1 MLVAILSAALMNAP
15 PAAGVPDAAPPNPP
29 VTAAPEAPI
38 APPAT
43 APTSNPATPA
53 LATARPAHGS
63 GANPS
68 RDARTAAR
76 ATAES
81 ELMATLVP
89 APSTAEEMRATA
101 AALGAEPG
109 AKDSLDSLLLQYES
123 LTKVSYANASALVHS
138 RLSAAYRS
146 ATATGSLEPMAG
158 PELAAL
164 LEATI
169 DWRRTLAAADMEFIT
184 RAATLRTSE
193 PAQLPGMALF
203 MRVVK
208 RDDVPANDPAAA
220 VRLPDLL
227 DESGITGIDRRRIE
241 GALERHWSRLASV
254 IAARRVELMNT
265 ALDRARLEESWGPA
279 WELTAPQATIDER
292 IRLLDQ
298 FAARDRASEAPLRAA
313 NHDAALALLKMLPAP
328 AAELLRD
335 AADRSIWPWIFDSE
349 SALELSVTRAT
360 EIGGP
365 SLGEPLTAMMYDL
378 QLRLN
383 ASRRELSKRA
393 ANSEEID
400 AIVASAQSGA
410 PPQTVVALLSAQ
422 RRLQELIDKR
432 RRLVRDTAVR
442 MEQASSGDPRTR
454 AIFAERIMACDAET
468 RTAQWRLRGIDDR
481 IAQLNAGDS
490 ASDQSTDMD
499 ESTTSGGSV
508 KDR

>member
-1 MLVAILSAALMNAP
+1 
-15 PAAGVPDAAPPNPP
+15 
-29 VTAAPEAPI
+29 
-38 APPAT
+38 
-43 APTSNPATPA
+43 
-53 LATARPAHGS
+53 
-63 GANPS
+63 
-68 RDARTAAR
+68 
-76 ATAES
+76 
-81 ELMATLVP
+81 
-89 APSTAEEMRATA
+89 
-101 AALGAEPG
+101 
-109 AKDSLDSLLLQYES
+109 
-123 LTKVSYANASALVHS
+123 
-138 RLSAAYRS
+138 
-146 ATATGSLEPMAG
+146 MAG

-227 DESGITGIDRRRIE
+227 DESGITGVDRRRIE

-254 IAARRVELMNT
+254 IAARRVELMSN

-349 SALELSVTRAT
+349 SALELSVARAT

-393 ANSEEID
+393 ANSEELD

-410 PPQTVVALLSAQ
+410 PPQTVVALLGAQ

-490 ASDQSTDMD
+490 ASDPSTDMD
-499 ESTTSGGSV
+499 APTPSGGSAN
-508 KDR
+508 DR

>member
-1 MLVAILSAALMNAP
+1 MLVAILSAALMTAP
-15 PAAGVPDAAPPNPP
+15 PAAGAPDAAPPNPP
-29 VTAAPEAPI
+29 VTPAPEVPI
-38 APPAT
+38 APPAA

-53 LATARPAHGS
+53 LATARPAHGN

-68 RDARTAAR
+68 RDARSAAR

-109 AKDSLDSLLLQYES
+109 AKDSLDSLILQYES

-146 ATATGSLEPMAG
+146 ATATGALEPMAG

-184 RAATLRTSE
+184 RAATLRTSD

-227 DESGITGIDRRRIE
+227 DESGITGMDRRRIE
-241 GALERHWSRLASV
+241 GALERHWSRLAGV
-254 IAARRVELMNT
+254 IAARRVELMST

-279 WELTAPQATIDER
+279 WELTAPQSTIDER

-349 SALELSVTRAT
+349 SALELAVTRAT

-365 SLGEPLTAMMYDL
+365 SLGEPLAAMMYDL

-393 ANSEEID
+393 ANSEELD

-410 PPQTVVALLSAQ
+410 PPQTVVALLGAQ

-499 ESTTSGGSV
+499 DATTSGGSA

>member
-1 MLVAILSAALMNAP
+1 
-15 PAAGVPDAAPPNPP
+15 
-29 VTAAPEAPI
+29 
-38 APPAT
+38 
-43 APTSNPATPA
+43 
-53 LATARPAHGS
+53 
-63 GANPS
+63 
-68 RDARTAAR
+68 
-76 ATAES
+76 
-81 ELMATLVP
+81 MATLVP
-89 APSTAEEMRATA
+89 APSTSEEMRATA

-227 DESGITGIDRRRIE
+227 DESGITGMDRRRIE
-241 GALERHWSRLASV
+241 GALERHWSRLAGV
-254 IAARRVELMNT
+254 IAARRVELMST

-279 WELTAPQATIDER
+279 WELTAPQA
-292 IRLLDQ
+292 
-298 FAARDRASEAPLRAA
+298 A
-313 NHDAALALLKMLPAP
+313 NHDAALALLKLVPAP

-393 ANSEEID
+393 ANSEELD

-410 PPQTVVALLSAQ
+410 PPQAVVALLSAQ

-442 MEQASSGDPRTR
+442 MEQASAGDPRTR

-499 ESTTSGGSV
+499 EPTTSGGSA

>member
-1 MLVAILSAALMNAP
+1 MLVAILSAALMTAP
-15 PAAGVPDAAPPNPP
+15 PAAGAPDAAPPNPP
-29 VTAAPEAPI
+29 VTPAPEAPS

-53 LATARPAHGS
+53 RPTHGS

-89 APSTAEEMRATA
+89 APCTAEEMRAA
-101 AALGAEPG
+101 ATALGAEPG
-109 AKDSLDSLLLQYES
+109 AKDSLDSLVLQYES

-184 RAATLRTSE
+184 RAATLRTSD

-227 DESGITGIDRRRIE
+227 DESGITGVDRRRIE

-254 IAARRVELMNT
+254 IAARRVELMST

-279 WELTAPQATIDER
+279 WELTAPQSTIDER

-349 SALELSVTRAT
+349 SALQLSVARAT
-360 EIGGP
+360 EIAGP

-393 ANSEEID
+393 ANSEELD

-410 PPQTVVALLSAQ
+410 PPQAVVALLSAQ

-442 MEQASSGDPRTR
+442 MEQAAAGDPRTR

-468 RTAQWRLRGIDDR
+468 RTAQWRLRGIDER
-481 IAQLNAGDS
+481 IAQLNAGDW
-490 ASDQSTDMD
+490 ADDQSTDMD
-499 ESTTSGGSV
+499 APTPSGGSA